1 MALDLTSVG
10 FTTEPHSYTYDWKNL
25 ALYAL
30 GIGAKRDELAY
41 LYENTAGGIA
51 SYPTFAVIP
60 AHGPLFE
67 SLVRT
72 GGNLAMVVHGGQ
84 KIRSIAKLPP
94 SGTLLTTGTIRGI
107 YDMKKLAQ
115 VVIDTQST
123 LEGKP
128 VFETT
133 WSIFF
138 RGEGGFSGPRPV
150 ADPDEPS
157 LPKDREP
164 TFTHEEATTPEQALL
179 YRLLADFNPL
189 HADPDFAASVGFPQ
203 GPILHGLCTYG
214 FAARALIK
222 HLAGGDASRLRMM
235 SAQFRRPV
243 WPGDTIVTQGFL
255 LEGGKVA
262 LTASV
267 KGRSEAVLTGGYAEI
282 TEPTT

>member
-1 MALDLTSVG
+1 MALDLSSVG

-41 LYENTAGGIA
+41 LYEGSPGGIA

-60 AHGPLFE
+60 AHPPLFE

-84 KIRSIAKLPP
+84 KIRSLAKLPP
-94 SGTLLTTGTIRGI
+94 SGTLLTTATIRAI

-115 VVIDTQST
+115 VVIDTRST
-123 LEGKP
+123 LGSEP

-133 WSIFF
+133 WAILF
-138 RGEGGFSGPRPV
+138 RGEGGFSGPRPP

-157 LPKDREP
+157 MPKDREP
-164 TFTHEEATTPEQALL
+164 SFTHEETTSPEQALL
-179 YRLLADFNPL
+179 YRQLGDYNPL
-189 HADPDFAASVGFPQ
+189 HADPEFAASVGFPQ

-214 FAARALIK
+214 FAARAVIK

-262 LTASV
+262 LHASV
-267 KGRSEAVLTGGYAEI
+267 KGRSEPVLTSGYAEI
-282 TEPTT
+282 V

>member
-67 SLVRT
+67 AMLRT

-84 KIRSIAKLPP
+84 KIRSLAKIPP

-150 ADPDEPS
+150 ADPDEPA
-157 LPKDREP
+157 LPKD
-164 TFTHEEATTPEQALL
+164 LL

-189 HADPDFAASVGFPQ
+189 HADPEFAASVGFPQ

-267 KGRSEAVLTGGYAEI
+267 KGRSEAVLTGGYAEL

>member
-10 FTTEPHSYTYDWKNL
+10 FTTEPHSYTYDWKSL

-41 LYENTAGGIA
+41 LYENSANGIA
-51 SYPTFAVIP
+51 LYPTFAVIP

-67 SLVRT
+67 CLVRT

-84 KIRSIAKLPP
+84 KIRSLAKLPP
-94 SGTLLTTGTIRGI
+94 SGTLLTTGTIHGI

-115 VVIDTQST
+115 VVIDTRST
-123 LEGKP
+123 LEGQP

-133 WSIFF
+133 WQILV
-138 RGEGGFSGPRPV
+138 RGEGGFSGPRPPSD
-150 ADPDEPS
+150 ADEPS
-157 LPKDREP
+157 FPKDREP
-164 TFTHEEATTPEQALL
+164 SFTHEEVTSPEQALL
-179 YRLLADFNPL
+179 YRLLGDFNPL
-189 HADPDFAASVGFPQ
+189 HADPEFAASVGFPQ

-214 FAARALIK
+214 FAARAVIK

-243 WPGDTIVTQGFL
+243 WPGDTIVTQGCL

-262 LTASV
+262 LHASV
-267 KGRSEAVLTGGYAEI
+267 KGRSELVLTGGYAEI
-282 TEPTT
+282 V

>member
-10 FTTEPHSYTYDWKNL
+10 FTTEPHSYTYDWKSL

-60 AHGPLFE
+60 AQGPLFE
-67 SLVRT
+67 CLTRT
-72 GGNLAMVVHGGQ
+72 GGNFAMVVHGGQ

-94 SGTLLTTGTIRGI
+94 SGTLITTGTIRAI

-115 VVIDTQST
+115 VVIDTRST
-123 LEGKP
+123 LNSEP

-133 WSIFF
+133 WQILY
-138 RGEGGFSGPRPV
+138 RGEGGFSGPRPPS
-150 ADPDEPS
+150 DPDELS
-157 LPKDREP
+157 VPKDRP
-164 TFTHEEATTPEQALL
+164 PSFTHEEVTSAEQALL
-179 YRLLADFNPL
+179 YRLLGDFNPL
-189 HADPDFAASVGFPQ
+189 HADPEFAASVGFPQ

-214 FAARALIK
+214 FAARAVIK
-222 HLAGGDASRLRMM
+222 HLADGDASRLRMM

-262 LTASV
+262 LNASI
-267 KGRSEAVLTGGYAEI
+267 KGRSELVLTSGYAEI
-282 TEPTT
+282 I

>member
-1 MALDLTSVG
+1 MALDLSSLG
-10 FTTEPHSYTYDWKNL
+10 FTTEPSSFTFDWKTL

-60 AHGPLFE
+60 THEPL
-67 SLVRT
+67 LQALIRT

-84 KIRSIAKLPP
+84 KIRSLSKLPA
-94 SGTLLTTGTIRGI
+94 SGTLLTTANIRAI

-115 VVIDTQST
+115 VVIDTKST
-123 LEGKP
+123 LAATSEL

-133 WSIFF
+133 WQILF
-138 RGEGGFSGPRPV
+138 RGEGGFSGPRPP
-150 ADPDEPS
+150 ADPDEPDF
-157 LPKDREP
+157 PKDREP
-164 TFTHEEATTPEQALL
+164 SFTHEETTSPEQALL
-179 YRLLADFNPL
+179 YRLLGDYNPL
-189 HADPDFAASVGFPQ
+189 HADPEFATQVGFPQ

-214 FAARALIK
+214 FAARAVIK
-222 HLAGGDASRLRMM
+222 HLAGGDASQLRMM

-262 LTASV
+262 LQASV
-267 KGRSEAVLTGGYAEI
+267 KGRSEPVLTSGYAQI
-282 TEPTT
+282 G

>member
-1 MALDLTSVG
+1 MALDLASIG

-41 LYENTAGGIA
+41 LYENTPGGIA
-51 SYPTFAVIP
+51 TFPTFAVIP

-67 SLVRT
+67 ALTRT

-84 KIRSIAKLPP
+84 KIRSFSKLPP
-94 SGTLLTTGTIRGI
+94 SGTLLTTGTIRAI

-115 VVIDTQST
+115 VIIDTRST
-123 LEGKP
+123 LEGETI
-128 VFETT
+128 FETT
-133 WSIFF
+133 WAILF
-138 RGEGGFSGPRPV
+138 RGEGGFSGPRPPS
-150 ADPDEPS
+150 DPDEPS
-157 LPKDREP
+157 FPKDREP
-164 TFTHEEATTPEQALL
+164 SFTHEEVTSPEQALL

-189 HADPDFAASVGFPQ
+189 HADPEFAAAVGFPQ

-214 FAARALIK
+214 FAARAVIK

-262 LTASV
+262 LQASV
-267 KGRSEAVLTGGYAEI
+267 KGRSEPVLTGGYAEI
-282 TEPTT
+282 I

>member
-10 FTTEPHSYTYDWKNL
+10 FTTEPHSYTYDWKSL

-41 LYENTAGGIA
+41 LYENSANGIA

-60 AHGPLFE
+60 AYVPLFE
-67 SLVRT
+67 SLGRT
-72 GGNLAMVVHGGQ
+72 GGNMAMVVHGGQ
-84 KIRSIAKLPP
+84 KIRSLAKLPP

-107 YDMKKLAQ
+107 YDMKKLGQ
-115 VVIDTQST
+115 VIIDTRST
-123 LEGKP
+123 LDGEP

-133 WSIFF
+133 WQLLF
-138 RGEGGFSGPRPV
+138 RGEGGFSGPRPP
-150 ADPDEPS
+150 ADPDEPPS
-157 LPKDREP
+157 TKDLEP
-164 TFTHEEATTPEQALL
+164 SFTHEETTSPEQALL
-179 YRLLADFNPL
+179 YRLLGDSNPL
-189 HADPDFAASVGFPQ
+189 HADPEFAAAVGFPQ

-214 FAARALIK
+214 FAARAVIK
-222 HLAGGDASRLRMM
+222 HLAGGDASRLRTM

-262 LTASV
+262 LNASV
-267 KGRSEAVLTGGYAEI
+267 KGRSELVLTNGYAEI
-282 TEPTT
+282 V